1 MTAATTITI
10 PQSQT
15 ELFTEQQCDKFIT
28 VTIAVTKLEAGF
40 FYRWR
45 QLRKQGRCRLL
56 LEFEG
61 ETLSITPLTEPEI
74 LGHRNGGDN
83 G

>member
-1 MTAATTITI
+1 MTATTIQT
-10 PQSQT
+10 SQT
-15 ELFTEQQCDKFIT
+15 ELLTELACDKFIT

-45 QLRKQGRCRLL
+45 QLRKQGKCRVL

-61 ETLSITPLTEPEI
+61 DVLSITPLTEPEV
-74 LGHRNGGDN
+74 LGGKNGGN
-83 G
+83 KE